1 MFLTTFLQAWGET
14 SRIGCLEKSMRK
26 IGYFCLLMLITLSLS
41 CSKKPNDE
49 TISQEIQK
57 KVSVD
62 PQAQD
67 SQVSVDTKQGKVT
80 LTGKA
85 KTPAVRQELETI
97 AKQEPGVT
105 GVDDEVSID
114 EGVTPEPATIG
125 PLQPAAERE
134 PPPPP
139 PPPKP
144 VVVPAGTVLT
154 IRLGQALGSKTSQ
167 VGTAFTGSVST
178 PITIDGK
185 MVIPSG
191 SDITGIVKDAK
202 KAGRFKGAA
211 VLSLH
216 LDSITVKGHQ
226 YNIETESVDQTSTG
240 KGKRTA
246 GFIAGGA
253 GGGAAIGGLAGGGKG
268 AAIGALAGAAAG
280 TVGAATGNRDIKL
293 PAESA
298 LSFRLLQPL
307 TLKAN

>member
-1 MFLTTFLQAWGET
+1 VTIFLLAWCEY

-26 IGYFCLLMLITLSLS
+26 ITFTCLLMFIAFSIA
-41 CSKKPNDE
+41 CSRKPSDE
-49 TISQEIQK
+49 TISQDIERKI
-57 KVSVD
+57 SAD
-62 PQAQD
+62 PQAQG
-67 SQVSVDTKQGKVT
+67 SQVSVNTKQGKVT
-80 LTGKA
+80 LKGRA
-85 KTPAVRQELETI
+85 KTPAVRQELEAI
-97 AKQEPGVT
+97 AKEESGVT
-105 GVDDEVSID
+105 DVDNEVSID
-114 EGVTPEPATIG
+114 EGLPQGSVPTTA
-125 PLQPAAERE
+125 PLELAAERE
-134 PPPPP
+134 PLPPP

-178 PITIDGK
+178 PITIAGN
-185 MVIPSG
+185 MAIPVG
-191 SDITGIVKDAK
+191 SDITGIVKEAK

-226 YNIETESVDQTSTG
+226 YNIETESFDQTSTG

-246 GFIAGGA
+246 GLVVGGTGA
-253 GGGAAIGGLAGGGKG
+253 GAAIGGLAGGGKG

-280 TVGAATGNRDIKL
+280 TVGASTGNRDIQL